1 MSSPDRSERADK
13 TTPQVD
19 AASTSEAVRRN
30 NGTTAIGSKTD
41 NHLFTAASESKT
53 SLLDGFEIVGA
64 HLISGAKD
72 EVTQHLA
79 RVCTDFATGAVV
91 AAGADLALAGVTTV
105 AGVAASEVIA
115 GVAITGALAYGAYKL
130 GQTGAHLYEDA
141 RNLSNP
147 ASGATAQQ
155 AAAENATNI
164 GGGVVDGTAGLVG
177 GGVGL
182 AAMGRIVPASTG
194 GDAAVESKTSS
205 ATQSPTRAD
214 GTSASGSAHRAP
226 DASGD
231 PSPAN
236 KWSVDR
242 LNSVAARGSKTS
254 EQDEASLDAA
264 LFNGRLT
271 SVQLDVV
278 AKGIL
283 SRPNLSMEDEVR
295 LSWIAARSAQ
305 STADSIFAACKDPV
319 VVESFA
325 ENPFLSSEFLQLTFN
340 TLPATT
346 KAGAAGSRASLADL
360 KYITPQ
366 AASVLARD
374 SSAEVR
380 ASLAANSDVS
390 LELIRKMQTDID
402 ATVRAAATENE
413 EWR

>member
-1 MSSPDRSERADK
+1 
-13 TTPQVD
+13 
-19 AASTSEAVRRN
+19 
-30 NGTTAIGSKTD
+30 
-41 NHLFTAASESKT
+41 
-53 SLLDGFEIVGA
+53 
-64 HLISGAKD
+64 
-72 EVTQHLA
+72 
-79 RVCTDFATGAVV
+79 
-91 AAGADLALAGVTTV
+91 
-105 AGVAASEVIA
+105 
-115 GVAITGALAYGAYKL
+115 
-130 GQTGAHLYEDA
+130 
-141 RNLSNP
+141 
-147 ASGATAQQ
+147 
-155 AAAENATNI
+155 
-164 GGGVVDGTAGLVG
+164 
-177 GGVGL
+177 
-182 AAMGRIVPASTG
+182 
-194 GDAAVESKTSS
+194 
-205 ATQSPTRAD
+205 
-214 GTSASGSAHRAP
+214 
-226 DASGD
+226 
-231 PSPAN
+231 
-236 KWSVDR
+236 
-242 LNSVAARGSKTS
+242 
-254 EQDEASLDAA
+254 
-264 LFNGRLT
+264 
-271 SVQLDVV
+271 VQLDVV